1 MMDKTKHIII
11 SLLVLMWCSPLESAA
26 KIAVTTKVSGTVD
39 IERAGSSGLS
49 ALKPGT
55 ILSYGDRIITG
66 KNGFTALIYI
76 DDKSMVKIMANTEV
90 IIKGTRSTGSI
101 SKQVNIDRGT
111 LRAQV
116 NKQSK
121 GKFVVQ
127 SSTSV
132 ASVKGTDFWMITD
145 PETGDVLIALEGL
158 VSLTNLVSGET
169 TDVGAG
175 TTGTSSTDGSVETS
189 ETNPSDIPTD
199 PDESGTPINQIE
211 FELEGPDGVI
221 KTLMIDIQ

>member
-1 MMDKTKHIII
+1 MI
-11 SLLVLMWCSPLESAA
+11 LLWCSPLESAA

-39 IERAGSSGLS
+39 IEKSGISGLS

-55 ILSYGDRIITG
+55 ILTDGDRIITG
-66 KNGFTALIYI
+66 KNGFAAMIYI
-76 DDKSMVKIMANTEV
+76 DDKSMVKITGNTEI

-116 NKQSK
+116 NKQRK
-121 GKFVVQ
+121 GEFVVQ

-145 PETGDVLIALEGL
+145 PETGDILIGLEGL
-158 VSLTNLVSGET
+158 VTLTNLISGET

-175 TTGTSSTDGSVETS
+175 TTGSSSSDGSVETT
-189 ETNPSDIPTD
+189 ETNPSDIPSD
-199 PDESGTPINQIE
+199 PNESGIPINQIE
-211 FELEGPDGVI
+211 IELEGLDGVI

>member
-1 MMDKTKHIII
+1 MSF
-11 SLLVLMWCSPLESAA
+11 SLIFLWLSPLESAV
-26 KIAVTTKVSGTVD
+26 KIAVTIKVSGTVD
-39 IERAGSSGLS
+39 IEQSGSSGLS

-55 ILSYGDRIITG
+55 ILSDGDRIITG
-66 KNGFTALIYI
+66 KNGFAALIYI
-76 DDKSMVKIMANTEV
+76 DDKSLLKIKENTE
-90 IIKGTRSTGSI
+90 IILKGSRTVGSI
-101 SKQVNIDRGT
+101 SKEVNIEFGT
-111 LRAQV
+111 LRAILSNQ
-116 NKQSK
+116 QK
-121 GKFVVQ
+121 GTFVLK
-127 SSTSV
+127 SPTSV
-132 ASVKGTDFWMITD
+132 ASVKG
-145 PETGDVLIALEGL
+145 LEGL

-211 FELEGPDGVI
+211 IELEGPDGVI

>member
-1 MMDKTKHIII
+1 MSTTKHVFG
-11 SLLVLMWCSPLESAA
+11 SLLVLLLFSTLESAD
-26 KIAVTTKVSGTVD
+26 KIAVTMKVYGTVD
-39 IERAGSSGLS
+39 IEQSGSSGLS

-55 ILSYGDRIITG
+55 ILSDGDRIMTG
-66 KNGFTALIYI
+66 KNGFAALIYI
-76 DDKSMVKIMANTEV
+76 DDKSMVKIMGNTEV
-90 IIKGTRSTGSI
+90 IIKGRLSAGSI
-101 SKQVNIDRGT
+101 AKQVNIDHGT
-111 LRAQV
+111 LRALV
-116 NKQSK
+116 NKQRK
-121 GKFVVQ
+121 GEFVVQ
-127 SSTSV
+127 SPTSV
-132 ASVKGTDFWMITD
+132 ASVKGTNFWMITD
-145 PETGDVLIALEGL
+145 PETGDGLIVLEGL

-211 FELEGPDGVI
+211 IELEGPDGVI

>member
-26 KIAVTTKVSGTVD
+26 KIAVTTKVSGKVD
-39 IERAGSSGLS
+39 IEQAGSSGLS

-55 ILSYGDRIITG
+55 ILLDGDRIITG

-76 DDKSMVKIMANTEV
+76 DDKSMVKIMANTKV

-116 NKQSK
+116 NKQRK

-132 ASVKGTDFWMITD
+132 ASVKGTDF
-145 PETGDVLIALEGL
+145 
-158 VSLTNLVSGET
+158 
-169 TDVGAG
+169 
-175 TTGTSSTDGSVETS
+175 
-189 ETNPSDIPTD
+189 
-199 PDESGTPINQIE
+199 
-211 FELEGPDGVI
+211 
-221 KTLMIDIQ
+221 

>member
-1 MMDKTKHIII
+1 MNTVRYMFIPLVV
-11 SLLVLMWCSPLESAA
+11 SLLFSPLESAA

-39 IERAGSSGLS
+39 FEQSGSNGFS

-55 ILSYGDRIITG
+55 ILSNGDRIITG
-66 KNGFTALIYI
+66 KNGFAALIYI
-76 DDKSMVKIMANTEV
+76 DDKSMVKITGNTEV

-101 SKQVNIDRGT
+101 AKQVNIDRGT

-116 NKQSK
+116 NKQRK
-121 GKFVVQ
+121 GEFVVQ

-145 PETGDVLIALEGL
+145 PETGDMLIGLEGL
-158 VSLTNLVSGET
+158 VNLTNLISGES

-175 TTGTSSTDGSVETS
+175 NTGTSSTDGTVETS
-189 ETNPSDIPTD
+189 ETNPDDVPSD
-199 PDESGTPINQIE
+199 PDEGEATGNQIE
-211 FELEGPDGVI
+211 IEMEGPDGEI
-221 KTLMIDIQ
+221 KTLLIDIQ

>member
-1 MMDKTKHIII
+1 MD
-11 SLLVLMWCSPLESAA
+11 
-26 KIAVTTKVSGTVD
+26 
-39 IERAGSSGLS
+39 
-49 ALKPGT
+49 
-55 ILSYGDRIITG
+55 GDRIITG

-76 DDKSMVKIMANTEV
+76 DDKSMVKITGNTEV
-90 IIKGTRSTGSI
+90 IIKGTRSAGSI
-101 SKQVNIDRGT
+101 AKQVNIDHGT
-111 LRAQV
+111 LRALV
-116 NKQSK
+116 NKQRK
-121 GKFVVQ
+121 GEFVVQ
-127 SSTSV
+127 SPTSV
-132 ASVKGTDFWMITD
+132 ASVKGTNFWMITD
-145 PETGDVLIALEGL
+145 PETGDGLIVLEGL

-211 FELEGPDGVI
+211 IELEGPDGVI

>member
-1 MMDKTKHIII
+1 MNSIKIIMSF
-11 SLLVLMWCSPLESAA
+11 SLIFLWLSPLESAA
-26 KIAVTTKVSGTVD
+26 KIAVTTKVSGKVD
-39 IERAGSSGLS
+39 IEQAGSSGLS

-55 ILSYGDRIITG
+55 ILLDGDRIITG

-76 DDKSMVKIMANTEV
+76 DDKSMVKITGNTEV
-90 IIKGTRSTGSI
+90 IIKGTRSAGSI
-101 SKQVNIDRGT
+101 AKQVNIDHGT
-111 LRAQV
+111 LRALV
-116 NKQSK
+116 NKQRK
-121 GKFVVQ
+121 GEFVVQ
-127 SSTSV
+127 SPTSV
-132 ASVKGTDFWMITD
+132 ASVKGTNFWMITD
-145 PETGDVLIALEGL
+145 PETGDGLIVLEGL

-211 FELEGPDGVI
+211 IELEGPDGVI

>member
-1 MMDKTKHIII
+1 MMNSIKIIMSF
-11 SLLVLMWCSPLESAA
+11 SLIFLWLSPLESAV
-26 KIAVTTKVSGTVD
+26 KIAVTIKVSGTVD
-39 IERAGSSGLS
+39 IEQSGSSGLS
-49 ALKPGT
+49 VLKPGT
-55 ILSYGDRIITG
+55 ILSDGDRIITG
-66 KNGFTALIYI
+66 KNGFAALIYI
-76 DDKSMVKIMANTEV
+76 DDKSLLKIKENTE
-90 IIKGTRSTGSI
+90 IILKGSRTVGSI
-101 SKQVNIDRGT
+101 SKEVNIEFGT
-111 LRAQV
+111 LRAILSNQ
-116 NKQSK
+116 QK
-121 GKFVVQ
+121 GTFVLK
-127 SSTSV
+127 SPTSV

-211 FELEGPDGVI
+211 IELEGPDGVI

>member
-1 MMDKTKHIII
+1 MSTTKHVFG
-11 SLLVLMWCSPLESAA
+11 SLLVLLLFSPLESAD
-26 KIAVTTKVSGTVD
+26 KIAVTMKVSGTVD
-39 IERAGSSGLS
+39 IEQSGSSGLS

-55 ILSYGDRIITG
+55 ILSDGDRIMTG
-66 KNGFTALIYI
+66 KNGFAALIYI
-76 DDKSMVKIMANTEV
+76 DDKSMVKIMGNTEV
-90 IIKGTRSTGSI
+90 IIKGRLSAGSI
-101 SKQVNIDRGT
+101 AKQVNIDHGT
-111 LRAQV
+111 LRALV
-116 NKQSK
+116 NKQRK
-121 GKFVVQ
+121 GEFVVQ

-145 PETGDVLIALEGL
+145 PETGDVLIGLEGL

-211 FELEGPDGVI
+211 IELEGPDGVV

>member
-1 MMDKTKHIII
+1 MNSIKIIMSF
-11 SLLVLMWCSPLESAA
+11 SLIFLWLSPLESAA
-26 KIAVTTKVSGTVD
+26 KIAVTTKVSGKVD
-39 IERAGSSGLS
+39 IEQAGSSGLS

-55 ILSYGDRIITG
+55 ILLDGDRIITG

-76 DDKSMVKIMANTEV
+76 DDKSMVKITGNTEV
-90 IIKGTRSTGSI
+90 IIKGTRSAGSI
-101 SKQVNIDRGT
+101 AKQVNIDHGT
-111 LRAQV
+111 LRALV
-116 NKQSK
+116 NKQRK
-121 GKFVVQ
+121 GEFVVQ

-145 PETGDVLIALEGL
+145 PETGDVLIGLEGL

-211 FELEGPDGVI
+211 IELEGPDGVV